1 METIKNKKMSP
12 KTENGN
18 LIRDIYINVIHNEFM
33 AFDGTVDIP
42 RLPVSEI
49 DAAASRVILER
60 LSPFIGS
67 ILSGHIVL
75 EKPNP
80 PSEQHSI
87 HLVKKFQGR
96 LLPFCHMMK
105 LDMKFSGDPA
115 GIIERGN
122 SDFYP
127 SYRTDRVYYKSRMIP
142 LSSWTDD
149 GRFLPLRIHD
159 TAGVE
164 SDLYFHTY
172 AMFDDINRKELT
184 DELCEIAGND
194 LFPLSTTLYP
204 FLVFDYFTACLN
216 IPEPVEE
223 ELEMALDLFEPLF
236 LYIFAA
242 QKDVTQIASAESIAS
257 IFPDRLL
264 IRDGSL
270 VLSEKFRLDLKS
282 YFGRKKLVRDDTL
295 ALRGWWKFVPD
306 GRS

>member
-1 METIKNKKMSP
+1 MSP
-12 KTENGN
+12 KTESGN

-33 AFDGTVDIP
+33 TFDGIVDIP

-49 DAAASRVILER
+49 DTGSTRIILEK
-60 LSPFIGS
+60 LTPFIGT
-67 ILSGHIVL
+67 ILSDHIIL
-75 EKPNP
+75 EKRNP

-87 HLVKKFQGR
+87 HLVKKLQGR
-96 LLPFCHMMK
+96 ILPFCHIMK

-142 LSSWTDD
+142 LSSWDDD
-149 GRFLPLRIHD
+149 GKFHPLRIHD
-159 TAGVE
+159 TTGVE

-184 DELCEIAGND
+184 DELCETAGND
-194 LFPLSTTLYP
+194 LFLLSTTLYP

-216 IPEPVEE
+216 ILEPVEE
-223 ELEMALDLFEPLF
+223 ELQLAIDLFEPLF

-242 QKDVTQIASAESIAS
+242 QKDVAQIASADSIAS
-257 IFPDRLL
+257 LFPGCLL
-264 IRDGSL
+264 IQDGSL
-270 VLSEKFRLDLKS
+270 VMSEKFRLDLKS

-306 GRS
+306 GQ